1 MVVAHLRYRQEFSS
15 SLESRLNNNDPHW
28 GFSVKLKHSVLALA
42 GLAFSMG
49 AFAATPKLS
58 EQQIETIV
66 HNYLLKNPG
75 IIREAIVELQRQDA
89 AQAKLTA
96 EQAVQALGPQLF
108 AAAESPVGGN
118 PNGDVT
124 VIEFFDYHC
133 GYCKRVAPDV
143 QALIASDPNIRL
155 VYKELPI
162 LGPDSIL
169 AARAALAAAKQGQYQ
184 GFHDALFASASL
196 QEPVILELAAKAGL
210 DVARLRS
217 DMNSAVV
224 SAELEANINM
234 STPLGIN
241 GTPGFIIGNQ
251 VVPGA
256 VDLAG
261 LRQLVSAARLANKP
275 KLTQQ

>member
-1 MVVAHLRYRQEFSS
+1 
-15 SLESRLNNNDPHW
+15 
-28 GFSVKLKHSVLALA
+28 VKLKHSVLALA

-162 LGPDSIL
+162 LGPDS
-169 AARAALAAAKQGQYQ
+169 AAKQGQYQ

-217 DMNSAVV
+217 DMSSAVV
-224 SAELEANINM
+224 SAELEANVNM